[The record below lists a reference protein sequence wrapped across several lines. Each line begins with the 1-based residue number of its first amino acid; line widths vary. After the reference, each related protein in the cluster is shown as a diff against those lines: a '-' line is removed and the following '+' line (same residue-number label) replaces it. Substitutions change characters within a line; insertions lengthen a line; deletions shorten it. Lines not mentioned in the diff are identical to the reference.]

1 MKVIMFGIAAAAM
14 LAGVGAAPAMA
25 QSSTD
30 FENAAIGLATGC
42 LNAEPTTNP
51 DGVISA
57 CSKFVG
63 DMGGLLTQS
72 APLSAHDTNVDLIV
86 RTMAISRVG
95 RAYAQL
101 DGVRSGRVCQKMEES
116 WGLVSRIDTA
126 ASPAYTSMIE
136 SLRTSQIEVVGKCR
150 NEQGTPVGAV
160 PLPS

>member
-1 MKVIMFGIAAAAM
+1 MKVVMSGIAAAAM
-14 LAGVGAAPAMA
+14 LAGVAAAPAMA
-25 QSSTD
+25 QSSTA

-51 DGVISA
+51 DGAISA

-63 DMGGLLTQS
+63 DMGGLVTQS

-95 RAYAQL
+95 RAYAHL

-116 WGLVSRIDTA
+116 WALVSRIDAA
-126 ASPAYTSMIE
+126 ASPTYTGMID
-136 SLRTSQIEVVGKCR
+136 SLRTSQIDVVAKCR
-150 NEQGTPVGAV
+150 SEQGMPASAV